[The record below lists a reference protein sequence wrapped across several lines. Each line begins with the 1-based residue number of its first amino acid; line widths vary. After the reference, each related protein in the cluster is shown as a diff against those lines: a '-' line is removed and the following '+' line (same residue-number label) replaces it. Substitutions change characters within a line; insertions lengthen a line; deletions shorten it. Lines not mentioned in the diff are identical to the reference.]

1 MIFTERRHGLFLE
14 EIEQQDI
21 RFANLAGRPPKVPSP
36 YDDPNKPK
44 HVYVVWLK
52 DPDIIQKFR
61 DLHVRVYETVDEY
74 TGETLY
80 SVRFKAYPKMRFN
93 KLTGKEEQYPRVM
106 LKSSMST
113 VRLPLE
119 QFNQADSAYVSSVD
133 IKFHAWQY
141 DQYKQDAVLSIDEIW
156 ITLDETAGEYDSSY
170 LAEKHGYEDELV
182 EGEVA
187 PGVVVNAAEE
197 LPFE

>member
-1 MIFTERRHGLFLE
+1 MIFTERRNYLYLE
-14 EIEQQDI
+14 EIEQRDI
-21 RFANLAGRPPKVPSP
+21 RFANLAGRPPKNPSP

-44 HVYVVWLK
+44 HVYVVWLR
-52 DPDIIQKFR
+52 DPDIVQKFR
-61 DLHVRVYETVDEY
+61 DLHVSVGETVDEY

-80 SVRFKAYPKMRFN
+80 SVRFKAYPKMKFN
-93 KLTGKEEQYPRVM
+93 RLTGKEEQYPRVI

-133 IKFHAWQY
+133 IRFHTWQWNETKP
-141 DQYKQDAVLSIDEIW
+141 DSIASIDEIW

-170 LAEKHGYEDELV
+170 LAEKHGYEDNLV
-182 EGEVA
+182 EGEEEEA
-187 PGVVVNAAEE
+187 P
-197 LPFE
+197 FD